1 MLFGNVICHGGCA
14 VCRDVLRELLNIL
27 IGCVQADDVI
37 CLVLACSHASFSHR
51 GFWGC
56 GSTSYGVVGNK
67 LRSSI
72 NSHMEMGKI
81 ASYS

>member
-1 MLFGNVICHGGCA
+1 M
-14 VCRDVLRELLNIL
+14 CRDVLRKLLNIL
-27 IGCVQADDVI
+27 IGCVQADDVV
-37 CLVLACSHASFSHR
+37 CLLLACSHASFSHLW
-51 GFWGC
+51 FCGC
-56 GSTSYGVVGNK
+56 GSTSYAVVGNK